1 MEYFFPQQNR
11 LRIISGDSDLEPASR
26 PSISAVGI
34 WHYGDRIAGREE
46 WGVEVDPVAAA
57 AGLLAKAGRF
67 TFAAKWEA

>member
-1 MEYFFPQQNR
+1 MEDFFPQQNR

-46 WGVEVDPVAAA
+46 WGS
-57 AGLLAKAGRF
+57 K
-67 TFAAKWEA
+67 